1 MYFRKLREQKE
12 NERQSRIRLGKRL
25 DALRPTTSVKGKQ
38 PAAEETS
45 TVFDVVSFEL
55 KYNRTLFRRPP
66 IFQVFLT
73 VSK

>member
-45 TVFDVVSFEL
+45 TVFDIVSFEL
-55 KYNRTLFRRPP
+55 KYSRSLYLETPYF
-66 IFQVFLT
+66 FKYF
-73 VSK
+73 